1 LSHGRRADESARG
14 WTVLITSNAAF
25 RGTRR
30 TEGLEA
36 SLNTPESL
44 AAAVDHSGEP
54 DDPAAAVI
62 FLLSDGGTYIPGT
75 TICVVGGGFD
85 APVPL
90 KASAN

>member
-1 LSHGRRADESARG
+1 M
-14 WTVLITSNAAF
+14 AAAQMKAPEGGPSSS
-25 RGTRR
+25 RQMPRSVAPGLTR

-44 AAAVDHSGEP
+44 AAAVDHSGET
-54 DDPAAAVI
+54 DDPAAALI
-62 FLLSDGGTYIPGT
+62 FLLSDGGTYISGT